1 MARRTLT
8 RARATA
14 SLLALVVWAVAA
26 VPRQAANAWSHLV
39 FARRHVLDPIG
50 RIRREQYGDAF
61 QAGIERIAVE
71 IPPDGEYRLVESRD
85 PGCDAYWI
93 RSALVPRAPRSLG
106 AESALRPEELQ
117 ALLARSPRVF
127 VVGCTDGAPALLS
140 ATATNGAH
148 K

>member
-1 MARRTLT
+1 MT

-14 SLLALVVWAVAA
+14 AILVFLVWAVAA
-26 VPRQAANAWSHLV
+26 APRQISQVREHLV
-39 FARRHVLDPIG
+39 FARQHVLDPLDQ
-50 RIRREQYGDAF
+50 IRRLQYGLIF
-61 QAGIERIAVE
+61 QAAIERIAAEV
-71 IPPDGEYRLVESRD
+71 PPGAEYRLVESRD
-85 PGCDAYWI
+85 PGCNPYWV

-140 ATATNGAH
+140 ATAANGARP
-148 K
+148 